1 MTTSH
6 SHASAAPPASET
18 GNKAAPTAPAG
29 SGRSEWSIIAGLLPY
44 VWEYR
49 GRVAVALLFLVTAK
63 LANVSV
69 PLLMKEIVDGLD
81 PRHAMLAVPVALL
94 AAYGLLRFSTTLF
107 NELRDVVF
115 VRVVQRAIRRVALSV
130 FRHLH
135 SLSLRF
141 HLDRQTGGMTRDIE
155 RGTRGMSTLLSY
167 LIFSI
172 LPVILEFALVA
183 AVLLAKFDWRFA
195 AVTFVA
201 VAAYIGYTFFISE
214 WRIEIRKRANELD
227 SKANTRAI
235 DSLLNYETVKYF
247 GNEEFEARRY
257 DENLQSYESAAVRN
271 EMSLGLLNIG
281 QSLIIAAAVTALM
294 FLAAEGVANKTLTLG
309 DLVLVNALLI
319 QLYVPLNFLGMVYR
333 EIKQSLADMDR
344 MFTLLGHNLEVRD
357 KPGAPDL
364 PSGPL
369 AVEFRDVD
377 FHYDP
382 ARQILHG
389 VSFTIPAGSRVAVVG
404 HSGSGKSTLA
414 RLLYRF
420 YDVTSGAVMIGGID
434 QREVTQRSLRGA
446 IGIVPQDT
454 VLFNDS
460 IRYNIRYGRTDASDA
475 EVEEAA
481 RAAQIHTFVESLPQK
496 YESTVGERG
505 LKLSGGEKQRVAI
518 ARAILKNPRI
528 LIFDEATSALDSET
542 ERSIQE
548 ELGRIALGRTTLVIA
563 HRLSTIMDADQ
574 ILVMDAGRIVER
586 GTHRELLE
594 AEGQYAQMWALQQ
607 EEAEAE
613 GAERPA
619 V

>member
-1 MTTSH
+1 MTSQ
-6 SHASAAPPASET
+6 SHASTPPPVPPSSTLSGPPA
-18 GNKAAPTAPAG
+18 A
-29 SGRSEWSIIAGLLPY
+29 GRSEWSLIASLLPY

-49 GRVAVALLFLVTAK
+49 GRVAVALAFLVAAK

-69 PLLMKEIVDGLD
+69 PLLMKSIVDGLD
-81 PRHAMLAVPVALL
+81 PRQAVLAVPVVLL
-94 AAYGLLRFSTTLF
+94 MAYGLLRFSTTLF

-115 VRVVQRAIRRVALSV
+115 VRVVQRAIRRVALGV

-135 SLSLRF
+135 KLSLRF

-172 LPVILEFALVA
+172 LPVILEFVLVA
-183 AVLLAKFDWRFA
+183 VVLLAKFDWRFA
-195 AVTFVA
+195 AVTFLA
-201 VAAYIGYTFFISE
+201 VAAYIAYTFFISE

-235 DSLLNYETVKYF
+235 DSLLNFETVKYF

-257 DENLQSYESAAVRN
+257 DENLQSYETAAVRN

-294 FLAAEGVANKTLTLG
+294 FLAAEGVADRTLSLG

-333 EIKQSLADMDR
+333 EIKQSLTDMDR
-344 MFTLLGHNLEVRD
+344 MFTLLGQNLEVKD
-357 KPGAPDL
+357 KPGAPAL
-364 PSGPL
+364 PAGPL
-369 AVEFRDVD
+369 AVEFRAVD
-377 FHYDP
+377 FHYEP
-382 ARQILHG
+382 KRQILHG

-404 HSGSGKSTLA
+404 HSGSGKSTLG

-420 YDVTSGAVMIGGID
+420 YDVTAGSLAVGGVD
-434 QREVTQRSLRGA
+434 AREVTQSSLRGA

-454 VLFNDS
+454 VLFNDT
-460 IRYNIRYGRTDASDA
+460 IRYNIRYGRTDATDA

-481 RAAQIHTFVESLPQK
+481 RAAQIHGFIESLPDR
-496 YESTVGERG
+496 YEATVGERG

-542 ERSIQE
+542 ERSIQV
-548 ELGRIALGRTTLVIA
+548 ELGRIAEGRTTLVIA

-574 ILVMDAGRIVER
+574 ILVMDAGRIIER

-594 AEGQYAQMWALQQ
+594 AGGQYAQMWALQQ
-607 EEAEAE
+607 EEAESAP
-613 GAERPA
+613 GAPGG
-619 V
+619 